1 MAITLNDFLM
11 PLATLNIQVVVKDL
25 QQENI
30 CKIYADCVSSLD
42 ESLATRTVNRW
53 DIVRNNLLYVYL
65 NDSEII
71 EVVPVSGVE
80 LNIETVSMEVGDT
93 INLVANVIPNNATNK
108 NVTWLV
114 LDENILSLN
123 EEGFTAL
130 TEGSTRILVTTEDG
144 GFTDSCEVTV
154 SAITVPIES
163 INIPNSLE
171 LETSSTPYEIPI
183 TILPEN
189 ATSESLVWT
198 ISDESVATI
207 LDGLVTPISEGSA
220 IITVSTMDGRITDYC
235 ELIVSSSIVNVE
247 SVVLNETE
255 MTIPLE
261 NIDFPTLTATV
272 YPDNATYDEIIWSSS
287 DENIAT
293 VLNGV
298 ITPIAI
304 GTVNII
310 ASVNGIESEPCV
322 VTIVAE

>member
-42 ESLATRTVNRW
+42 ESLVTRTVNRW

-80 LNIETVSMEVGDT
+80 FNIETVSMEVGDT

-220 IITVSTMDGRITDYC
+220 IITVSTMDGRLTDYC
-235 ELIVSSSIVNVE
+235 ELVVSSSIVNVE
-247 SVVLNETE
+247 SVILNETE

-261 NIDFPTLTATV
+261 NIDFPMLTATV

-293 VLNGV
+293 VLNGL